1 MATNSPKRGE
11 VWLVDMDPT
20 RGQEIKKKRPVVVL
34 SADPIGSIG
43 LRIVVPL
50 TGYKVKHDKYP
61 WCIPSTKNPRN
72 GLSKDSTADAYQVK
86 CVSVERC
93 IHRMGAVSAD
103 TTQQIA
109 EAVALCIDL

>member
-1 MATNSPKRGE
+1 MATNNPKRGE

-34 SADPIGSIG
+34 SADPIGWTG

-50 TGYKVKHDKYP
+50 TGYQKRHDNYP
-61 WCIPSTKNPRN
+61 WCVPLTKNARN
-72 GLSKDSTADAYQVK
+72 ALSKDSTAEAFQIM
-86 CVSVERC
+86 CVSLVRF
-93 IHRMGAVSAD
+93 IRQLGTVSAD
-103 TTQQIA
+103 TTKQIA